1 LSLCLCFLLPPLPY
15 RPMQSCSRSRN
26 VNATPHV
33 RLNQNGKSIPVA
45 LIQYDATT
53 DRGGNSL
60 LDTLRGYFV
69 RYRLALYLFSGAA
82 VALGVVLNWN
92 WLTAAGLLRVVA
104 VLPCAL
110 MMFRCMRHG
119 TRRSDEE
126 TALLHGAL
134 PSRVAASSDPQQ

>member
-1 LSLCLCFLLPPLPY
+1 
-15 RPMQSCSRSRN
+15 M
-26 VNATPHV
+26 
-33 RLNQNGKSIPVA
+33 A

-69 RYRLALYLFSGAA
+69 RYRLALCLFSGAA

>member
-1 LSLCLCFLLPPLPY
+1 
-15 RPMQSCSRSRN
+15 M
-26 VNATPHV
+26 
-33 RLNQNGKSIPVA
+33 A